1 MTVPSKRNTPSLIV
15 RPAMDLRRRQLLRAG
30 VGLAIPPWLPG
41 CGSGPAPGTGGAP
54 DSGSLPR
61 DCVLPATATATTP
74 RGLHASF
81 TGDPVS
87 TRTLTWFTD
96 GPEDPGTFVE
106 YGPVWPDMSA
116 QQIACAPFPARA
128 AGEVQQTHG
137 VDALTHA
144 ATLAALQPGLP
155 VRYRVGAPGAW
166 SDVRVL
172 PAAPQ
177 GAFRF
182 CHFGDHGRNDASLSV
197 LDGVAAL
204 QPDFFIVAGDLSYA
218 NGDHPQWDDWF
229 NRLDPYASRI
239 PMLTA
244 PGNHEAEDNGGK
256 AYKSRISQPGL
267 GFRYGFDY
275 GNVYFLFSTG
285 GSLVGGNLAQDVDL
299 IAELAWMEGELARAA
314 ERRARGEIDFIVL
327 VQHFTIWTDQEGRE
341 PANLSLVLL
350 EEGKLLRYGVDLA
363 LVGHDHIYQR
373 SLPMGRGRPR
383 EDGYIQVTGGAG
395 GQGLRGFAPISD
407 WSATDAIR
415 YCFTEYLV
423 DGPRLS
429 AVTWAVDRP
438 DNSLTGGELTEI
450 DRFEIQARD
459 PVARRAFERSP
470 EPNLNAEG
478 AEKLLEHTRR
488 RNAQHHRGEP

>member
-1 MTVPSKRNTPSLIV
+1 MTVPTQRNTPPLIV
-15 RPAMDLRRRQLLRAG
+15 RPTVDLRRRQLLRAG

-41 CGSGPAPGTGGAP
+41 CGGSSAPGVGMPAE
-54 DSGSLPR
+54 SGSLPQ
-61 DCVLPATATATTP
+61 DCVAPATAAVP

-96 GPEDPGTFVE
+96 GLEDPGTFVE
-106 YGPVWPDMSA
+106 YGPLWPDMSA

-128 AGEVQQTHG
+128 GGQVQQTHG

-144 ATLAALQPGLP
+144 ATMLALQPGLP

-166 SDVRVL
+166 SEVRVL

-182 CHFGDHGRNDASLSV
+182 CHFGDHGRKDASLSV

-218 NGDHPQWDDWF
+218 NGDHPAWDDWF
-229 NRLDPYASRI
+229 KRLDPYASRI

-244 PGNHEAEDNGGK
+244 PGNHEEEDNGGK

-285 GSLVGGNLAQDVDL
+285 GSLVGGNLAQDADL
-299 IAELAWMEGELARAA
+299 VAELAWAERALARAA

-373 SLPMGRGRPR
+373 SVPMGRGRPR

-395 GQGLRGFAPISD
+395 GNSLRGFAPISD

-423 DGPRLS
+423 DGPRLT
-429 AVTWAVDRP
+429 AITWAVDRP
-438 DNSLTGGELTEI
+438 DNSLAGGELTEI

-459 PVARRAFERSP
+459 SVARRAFARPP
-470 EPNLNAEG
+470 EPDISAEN
-478 AEKLLEHTRR
+478 AEKLLKHTRL
-488 RNAQHHRGEP
+488 RNALHHRGEP